1 MRHGPAG
8 RRQRNRGHHNNGG
21 GNQGNQPRRNP
32 NNRMRVFDSNGPDV
46 RIRGTAHQ
54 VVEKYMALAKDAAS
68 SGDRI
73 MAESYLQHAEHYQ
86 RIILSWGDVQ
96 DRPHDQRQS
105 FAPADN
111 VEAQPGNSAQIR
123 EDLSLPSSI
132 LGGVVKVNSEESSQ
146 ARTGE
151 FVG

>member
-1 MRHGPAG
+1 M
-8 RRQRNRGHHNNGG
+8 Q
-21 GNQGNQPRRNP
+21 
-32 NNRMRVFDSNGPDV
+32 VFDSNGPDV